1 MNWITNFV
9 RPKIKALISSKKD
22 IPDNLWQKCPGCETM
37 IHHQELVKNL
47 NVCHHCGYH
56 LRMEVADRLEM
67 LFDQGQYQSVDLPRA
82 AVDPLKFRDRKK
94 YADRLK
100 EAQNATGRKDAMV
113 VGQGTIGGT
122 TAVIAAFDFSFM
134 GGSMGAAVGDA
145 LITAAR
151 LAVRLNAPFIA
162 IPASGGARMQEGM
175 ISLMQMPRSVI
186 AVEQVK
192 EAGLPYIV
200 LLTDPTTGGVSAS
213 FAMLG
218 DIHIAEPG
226 AQIGFAGRRVIQE
239 TIRASLPD
247 GFQTAEYLRDHGMVD
262 LVVPRRELRQTL
274 MTVLNLLMKPRTGEA
289 ERRGTPSDNERRG
302 GSSDGGRSSHS
313 DNSGRNNPSDD
324 DRKRFTEASRRL
336 HEEGAKLYDAGR
348 RGKANG
354 HAREDDRS

>member
-9 RPKIKALISSKKD
+9 RPKIKALMSSKKD

-47 NVCHHCGYH
+47 NVCHHCGHH
-56 LRMEVADRLEM
+56 LRMAVHDRLQM
-67 LFDQGQYQSVDLPRA
+67 LFDDGEFQEIDLPKA
-82 AVDPLKFRDRKK
+82 VVDPLKFRDRKK
-94 YADRLK
+94 YVDRLK
-100 EAQNATGRKDAMV
+100 DAQSDTGAKDAIV
-113 VGQGTIGGT
+113 VAQGQIGGQV
-122 TAVIAAFDFSFM
+122 AVIAAFNFDFM
-134 GGSMGAAVGDA
+134 GGSMGAAVGDG
-145 LITAAR
+145 LITASR
-151 LAVRLNAPFIA
+151 LAVQLKAPFIV

-192 EAGLPYIV
+192 EAKLPYIV

-247 GFQTAEYLRDHGMVD
+247 GFQTAEYLKDHGMVD
-262 LVVPRRELRQTL
+262 LVVPRADLRQKLVTIL
-274 MTVLNLLMKPRTGEA
+274 QLLMQPRTGEA
-289 ERRGTPSDNERRG
+289 KRRDPKKT
-302 GSSDGGRSSHS
+302 
-313 DNSGRNNPSDD
+313 
-324 DRKRFTEASRRL
+324 
-336 HEEGAKLYDAGR
+336 
-348 RGKANG
+348 NG
-354 HAREDDRS
+354 HAHSEG

>member
-9 RPKIKALISSKKD
+9 RPKIKALITAKKD
-22 IPDNLWQKCPGCETM
+22 VPDNLWQKCPGCETM
-37 IHHQELVKNL
+37 LHHQELVKNL

-56 LRMEVADRLEM
+56 LRMSVEDRLKM
-67 LFDQGQYQSVDLPRA
+67 LFDSGEYTESDLPKP
-82 AVDPLKFRDRKK
+82 VHDPLKFRDRKK

-100 EAQNATGRKDAMV
+100 DAQTETGKKDAIV
-113 VGQGTIGGT
+113 VANGQMGGSPV
-122 TAVIAAFDFSFM
+122 VIAAFNFDFM
-134 GGSMGAAVGDA
+134 GGSMGAAVGDG

-151 LAVRLNAPFIA
+151 LAVSLKAPFIV

-218 DIHIAEPG
+218 DLHIAEPG

-239 TIRASLPD
+239 TIRAQLPE
-247 GFQTAEYLRDHGMVD
+247 GFQTAEYLQAHGMVD
-262 LVVPRRELRQTL
+262 LVLPRGELRQKLVTIL
-274 MTVLNLLMKPRTGEA
+274 QLLTQKRAGIAEHRRPPDMAAGGARKKGETGA
-289 ERRGTPSDNERRG
+289 
-302 GSSDGGRSSHS
+302 
-313 DNSGRNNPSDD
+313 
-324 DRKRFTEASRRL
+324 
-336 HEEGAKLYDAGR
+336 
-348 RGKANG
+348 
-354 HAREDDRS
+354 